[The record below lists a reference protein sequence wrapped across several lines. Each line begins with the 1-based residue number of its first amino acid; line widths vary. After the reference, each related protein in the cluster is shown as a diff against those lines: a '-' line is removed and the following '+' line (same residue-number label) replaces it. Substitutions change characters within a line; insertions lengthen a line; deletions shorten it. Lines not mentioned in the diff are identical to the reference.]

1 MPPVDD
7 TPRQTAPRPGLAA
20 RVLPLSCPQGMGA
33 APASS
38 SPVGSDATPAPFC
51 DIEVTVDGRTMT
63 MLGSGGPARE
73 LALLAPYEK
82 LRADAG
88 ADAARSGTPGGPD
101 TTVPPV
107 SPVPPIPPVLPVL
120 LGAGTGVALDRL
132 LELHPGPVAVVDRST
147 EILAASRLRERH
159 AEDTAAGRILWV
171 TDDDAD
177 AALRTLTRWQY
188 EHGGLQLL
196 PLPHP
201 FYLRLD
207 RAHYARLRDVL
218 SASARFNFWERAAY
232 PKFADPAALPRML
245 LITSQYF
252 LMGEIVTACQRLG
265 VPYHLLTLDDDE
277 VGQGEFVEKLLRAV
291 VEFRPDFAFTIN
303 HLGVDREGVLTD
315 LLEKL
320 RLPLASW
327 FVDNPHLILYLYR
340 RIVSPWTAI
349 FTWDADNLPSLR
361 GLGFEHVA
369 YLPLGTDPVRFAPPA
384 SPPPASH
391 PWRARVSFVGNSMV
405 YKVAHRMKAGMLPA
419 ALLRSYREVAAGFG
433 AHGER
438 SVGAYLRAHQPELA
452 DVYER
457 LGGLD
462 ARNGRDAMG
471 DAERRL
477 SYETM
482 LTWEATRQYRAA
494 CVARTLPFAPLIVGD
509 KGWRK
514 VFRNA
519 PAGWRLHPEIN
530 YYKELPAFYPLSEIN
545 FNCTSK
551 QMKGAVN
558 QRVFDVPAT
567 GSFVLT
573 DWRDQIENLFE
584 PGSEV
589 VCYAEP
595 EEADDLLRRYLDHP
609 EDRARVVAAAR
620 RRILAEHTY
629 EHRLRTLLDHMR
641 RIFGP
646 ARAR

>member
-1 MPPVDD
+1 MPPVDA
-7 TPRQTAPRPGLAA
+7 TPPKAAPRPRLSAH
-20 RVLPLSCPQGMGA
+20 VLPSPRPLGA
-33 APASS
+33 GADDAP
-38 SPVGSDATPAPFC
+38 VSDV
-51 DIEVTVDGRTMT
+51 EVTVDGRSMT
-63 MLGSGGPARE
+63 MLGPGGPARE

-82 LRADAG
+82 LRADTA
-88 ADAARSGTPGGPD
+88 STPA
-101 TTVPPV
+101 PPV
-107 SPVPPIPPVLPVL
+107 PPVLPVL
-120 LGAGTGVALDRL
+120 LGAGTGAALDRL

-147 EILAASRLRERH
+147 EILAATRLRERY
-159 AEDTAAGRILWV
+159 ADDARGRRILWV

-218 SASARFNFWERAAY
+218 SASARYNFWERAAY

-277 VGQGEFVEKLLRAV
+277 VGRGEFVERLLRAV

-361 GLGFEHVA
+361 DLGFEHVA

-384 SPPPASH
+384 SPPPARH

-405 YKVAHRMKAGMLPA
+405 YKVAHRMKAGKLPA
-419 ALLRSYREVAAGFG
+419 ALLRSYREVAASFG

-438 SVGAYLRAHQPELA
+438 SVGAYLRAYQPDLA
-452 DVYER
+452 AVYDG

-462 ARNGRDAMG
+462 AKNGRDAMG

-477 SYETM
+477 CYETM

-494 CVARTLPFAPLIVGD
+494 CVARALPFAPLIVGD

-514 VFRNA
+514 VFRTT
-519 PAGWRLHPEIN
+519 PEGWRLHPEIN
-530 YYKELPAFYPLSEIN
+530 YYTELPAFYPLSEIN

-584 PGSEV
+584 PGHEV

-609 EDRARVVAAAR
+609 EERARVVAAAR

-629 EHRLRTLLDHMR
+629 EHRLRSLLDHMR

>member
-1 MPPVDD
+1 MPPADNSHRET
-7 TPRQTAPRPGLAA
+7 TPRPRLAA
-20 RVLPLSCPQGMGA
+20 RALPSPRPTGTA
-33 APASS
+33 AGQA
-38 SPVGSDATPAPFC
+38 PVTDV
-51 DIEVTVDGRTMT
+51 EVTVDGRSMA
-63 MLGSGGPARE
+63 MLGPGGPARE
-73 LALLAPYEK
+73 LALLAPYER
-82 LRADAG
+82 LRAERPSG
-88 ADAARSGTPGGPD
+88 AAPPDITGPSDTSEISGTAGPSA
-101 TTVPPV
+101 
-107 SPVPPIPPVLPVL
+107 SPAPSAPPVLPVL
-120 LGAGTGVALDRL
+120 LGAGTGAALARL

-147 EILAASRLRERH
+147 EILAATRLRERH
-159 AEDTAAGRILWV
+159 ADDACGGRILWV
-171 TDDDAD
+171 TDDDTD
-177 AALRTLTRWQY
+177 VALRTLTRWQY

-277 VGQGEFVEKLLRAV
+277 VGRGEFVEKLLRAV

-303 HLGVDREGVLTD
+303 HLGVDREGVLTE

-361 GLGFEHVA
+361 DLGFEHVA

-384 SPPPASH
+384 SPLPARH

-405 YKVAHRMKAGMLPA
+405 YKVAHRMKAGKLPA

-438 SVGAYLRAHQPELA
+438 SVGAYLRAHQPQLA
-452 DVYER
+452 AVYDG
-457 LGGLD
+457 LGGPEEKD
-462 ARNGRDAMG
+462 GQNG
-471 DAERRL
+471 AERRL

-509 KGWRK
+509 TGWRK
-514 VFRNA
+514 VFRTA

-530 YYKELPAFYPLSEIN
+530 YYSELPAFYPLSEIN

-573 DWRDQIENLFE
+573 DWRDQIENLFD
-584 PGSEV
+584 PGREV
-589 VCYAEP
+589 VCYTEP
-595 EEADDLLRRYLDHP
+595 EQADELLRHYLDHP
-609 EDRARVVAAAR
+609 EERARVVAAAR

>member
-1 MPPVDD
+1 MPPADN
-7 TPRQTAPRPGLAA
+7 TQRQAAPRPRLAA
-20 RVLPLSCPQGMGA
+20 RVLPSPRPLGTNA
-33 APASS
+33 DHAP
-38 SPVGSDATPAPFC
+38 VT

-63 MLGSGGPARE
+63 MLGPGGPARE

-88 ADAARSGTPGGPD
+88 ADAARPGTPGVPD
-101 TTVPPV
+101 TVSPPV
-107 SPVPPIPPVLPVL
+107 LPVLPVL
-120 LGAGTGVALDRL
+120 LGAGTGAALDRL

-147 EILAASRLRERH
+147 EILAATRLRERR
-159 AEDTAAGRILWV
+159 ADDTCGGRILWV

-188 EHGGLQLL
+188 EHGGLPLL

-232 PKFADPAALPRML
+232 PKFADLAALPRML

-277 VGQGEFVEKLLRAV
+277 VGRGEFVEKLLRAV

-361 GLGFEHVA
+361 ELGFEHVA

-405 YKVAHRMKAGMLPA
+405 YKVAHRMKAGKLPA

-438 SVGAYLRAHQPELA
+438 SVGAYLQAHQPGLA
-452 DVYER
+452 DVYEG

-462 ARNGRDAMG
+462 APNGRGGRGGLEA
-471 DAERRL
+471 AERRL

-509 KGWRK
+509 KGWRT
-514 VFRNA
+514 VFRTA

-584 PGSEV
+584 PGREV

-595 EEADDLLRRYLDHP
+595 EEADALLRRYLDHP
-609 EDRARVVAAAR
+609 EERARVVTAAR
-620 RRILAEHTY
+620 RRILAQHTY

>member
-1 MPPVDD
+1 MPPVDE
-7 TPRQTAPRPGLAA
+7 TPREAASRPRLEVRA
-20 RVLPLSCPQGMGA
+20 LPSPGA
-33 APASS
+33 AGPADSGHR
-38 SPVGSDATPAPFC
+38 PVADV
-51 DIEVTVDGRTMT
+51 EVTVDGRTLT
-63 MLGSGGPARE
+63 MLGPGGLARE

-82 LRADAG
+82 LRAE
-88 ADAARSGTPGGPD
+88 AATTPISPA
-101 TTVPPV
+101 PP
-107 SPVPPIPPVLPVL
+107 SLPVPHAPPTPLVLPVL
-120 LGAGTGVALDRL
+120 LGAGAGAALGRL
-132 LELHPGPVAVVDRST
+132 MEMHDGPVAVVDRT
-147 EILAASRLRERH
+147 PEILAATALRERH
-159 AEDTAAGRILWV
+159 ADATAAGRILWV
-171 TDDDAD
+171 TEDDPDD
-177 AALRTLTRWQY
+177 ALRTLTRWQY
-188 EHGGLQLL
+188 ENGGLPLL

-232 PKFADPAALPRML
+232 PKFADPAALPRVL

-265 VPYHLLTLDDDE
+265 VPHHLLTLDDDE
-277 VGQGEFVEKLLRAV
+277 VGRAEFVEKLLRAV

-361 GLGFEHVA
+361 DLGFEHVA
-369 YLPLGTDPVRFAPPA
+369 YLPLGTDPVRFAPPRGA
-384 SPPPASH
+384 PPANH

-405 YKVAHRMKAGMLPA
+405 YKVAHRMKAGKLPA

-452 DVYER
+452 DVYDG
-457 LGGLD
+457 LGGMD
-462 ARNGRDAMG
+462 GMD

-509 KGWRK
+509 TGWRK
-514 VFRNA
+514 VFRAA
-519 PAGWRLHPEIN
+519 PPGWRLHPEIN
-530 YYKELPAFYPLSEIN
+530 YYTELPAFYPLSDIN

-584 PGSEV
+584 PGREV
-589 VCYAEP
+589 VCYGEP
-595 EEADDLLRRYLDHP
+595 EEADDLLRRYLEHP
-609 EDRARVVAAAR
+609 QDRARVVAAAH

-629 EHRLRTLLDHMR
+629 EHRLRALLDHMR

-646 ARAR
+646 PRAR

>member
-1 MPPVDD
+1 MPPADD
-7 TPRQTAPRPGLAA
+7 TSRQAAPRPRLAA
-20 RVLPLSCPQGMGA
+20 RILPSA
-33 APASS
+33 R
-38 SPVGSDATPAPFC
+38 PVGTSADHAPVTPIGSGADPAPVG
-51 DIEVTVDGRTMT
+51 DIEVTVDGRTMA
-63 MLGSGGPARE
+63 MLGPGGPARE

-82 LRADAG
+82 LRADAASR
-88 ADAARSGTPGGPD
+88 ADPSDATGPAGVP
-101 TTVPPV
+101 VPPV
-107 SPVPPIPPVLPVL
+107 PPVLPVL
-120 LGAGTGVALDRL
+120 LGAGSGAALARL

-147 EILAASRLRERH
+147 EILAATRLRERH
-159 AEDTAAGRILWV
+159 ARDTAAGRILWV

-218 SASARFNFWERAAY
+218 SASARYNFWERAAY

-277 VGQGEFVEKLLRAV
+277 VGRGEFVEKLLRAV

-361 GLGFEHVA
+361 ELGFEHVA

-405 YKVAHRMKAGMLPA
+405 YKVAHRMKAGKLPA

-438 SVGAYLRAHQPELA
+438 SVESYLRMHQPDLA
-452 DVYER
+452 TVYDG
-457 LGGLD
+457 LGG
-462 ARNGRDAMG
+462 AGR
-471 DAERRL
+471 
-477 SYETM
+477 
-482 LTWEATRQYRAA
+482 
-494 CVARTLPFAPLIVGD
+494 
-509 KGWRK
+509 
-514 VFRNA
+514 
-519 PAGWRLHPEIN
+519 
-530 YYKELPAFYPLSEIN
+530 
-545 FNCTSK
+545 
-551 QMKGAVN
+551 
-558 QRVFDVPAT
+558 
-567 GSFVLT
+567 
-573 DWRDQIENLFE
+573 
-584 PGSEV
+584 
-589 VCYAEP
+589 
-595 EEADDLLRRYLDHP
+595 
-609 EDRARVVAAAR
+609 
-620 RRILAEHTY
+620 
-629 EHRLRTLLDHMR
+629 
-641 RIFGP
+641 
-646 ARAR
+646 

>member
-1 MPPVDD
+1 MPPVDE
-7 TPRQTAPRPGLAA
+7 TPREAAPRPKIAA
-20 RVLPLSCPQGMGA
+20 RAVPSRSAPGA
-33 APASS
+33 ADAGHASIA
-38 SPVGSDATPAPFC
+38 GGDDACA
-51 DIEVTVDGRTMT
+51 DVADVEVTVDGRTMP
-63 MLGSGGPARE
+63 MLGAGGPARE

-82 LRADAG
+82 LLAE
-88 ADAARSGTPGGPD
+88 ARPASPGESAQA
-101 TTVPPV
+101 V
-107 SPVPPIPPVLPVL
+107 PPVLPVL
-120 LGAGTGVALDRL
+120 LGAGTGAALARL
-132 LELHPGPVAVVDRST
+132 LELRPGPVAVVDRST
-147 EILAASRLRERH
+147 EILAVTRMRDRH
-159 AEDTAAGRILWV
+159 ADATAAGRILWV

-188 EHGGLQLL
+188 ENGGLQLL

-232 PKFADPAALPRML
+232 PRFADPAALPRVL

-265 VPYHLLTLDDDE
+265 VPHHLLTLDDDE
-277 VGQGEFVEKLLRAV
+277 VGRGEFVEKLLRAV

-361 GLGFEHVA
+361 DLGFEHVA

-405 YKVAHRMKAGMLPA
+405 YKVAHRMKAGKLPA

-438 SVGAYLRAHQPELA
+438 SVGAYLRAHQPQLA
-452 DVYER
+452 VVYDG
-457 LGGLD
+457 LGGLGGPD
-462 ARNGRDAMG
+462 GPDGLNG
-471 DAERRL
+471 AERRL

-509 KGWRK
+509 RGWRK
-514 VFRNA
+514 VFRTA

-530 YYKELPAFYPLSEIN
+530 YYSELPAFYPLSEIN

-584 PGSEV
+584 PGREV

-609 EDRARVVAAAR
+609 EERARVVAAAR

-629 EHRLRTLLDHMR
+629 EHRLRALLDHMR

>member
-1 MPPVDD
+1 MPPADD
-7 TPRQTAPRPGLAA
+7 TPREAAPRPRLAA
-20 RVLPLSCPQGMGA
+20 CALP
-33 APASS
+33 
-38 SPVGSDATPAPFC
+38 SPRPLATPDADLAPIT
-51 DIEVTVDGRTMT
+51 DIEVTVDGRTMA
-63 MLGSGGPARE
+63 MLGSGGAARE

-82 LRADAG
+82 LHADATCG
-88 ADAARSGTPGGPD
+88 AAPSERSGASGIPGIPGTPGILSPQ
-101 TTVPPV
+101 VPPNP
-107 SPVPPIPPVLPVL
+107 PVLPILPVLPVL
-120 LGAGTGVALDRL
+120 LGAGVGAALDRL
-132 LELHPGPVAVVDRST
+132 LELHPGPIAVVDRSA

-159 AEDTAAGRILWV
+159 AKATAAGRILWV
-171 TDDDAD
+171 TDDNTD

-232 PKFADPAALPRML
+232 PKFADPAAPPRVL

-265 VPYHLLTLDDDE
+265 VPHHLLTLDDDE
-277 VGQGEFVEKLLRAV
+277 VGRGEFVEKLLRAV

-361 GLGFEHVA
+361 ELGFEHVA

-384 SPPPASH
+384 SPPPAHH

-405 YKVAHRMKAGMLPA
+405 YKVAHRMKAGKLPA

-452 DVYER
+452 EVYE
-457 LGGLD
+457 GL
-462 ARNGRDAMG
+462 RGRDG
-471 DAERRL
+471 QEDAERRL

-509 KGWRK
+509 KGWRQ
-514 VFRNA
+514 VFRSA
-519 PAGWRLHPEIN
+519 PARWRLHPEIN
-530 YYKELPAFYPLSEIN
+530 YYKELPAFYPLSDIN

-584 PGSEV
+584 PGREV
-589 VCYAEP
+589 ICYAEP
-595 EEADDLLRRYLDHP
+595 EEADELLRRYLDHP
-609 EDRARVVAAAR
+609 EERARVVAAAR
-620 RRILAEHTY
+620 RRILSEHTY
-629 EHRLRTLLDHMR
+629 EHRLRALLDHMR

-646 ARAR
+646 ARSR

>member
-1 MPPVDD
+1 VAD
-7 TPRQTAPRPGLAA
+7 
-20 RVLPLSCPQGMGA
+20 V
-33 APASS
+33 
-38 SPVGSDATPAPFC
+38 
-51 DIEVTVDGRTMT
+51 EVTVDGRTMP
-63 MLGSGGPARE
+63 MLGPGGPARE

-82 LRADAG
+82 LLAE
-88 ADAARSGTPGGPD
+88 ARPASPG
-101 TTVPPV
+101 V
-107 SPVPPIPPVLPVL
+107 SAQAVPPVLPVL
-120 LGAGTGVALDRL
+120 LGAGTGAALARL

-147 EILAASRLRERH
+147 EILAVTRLRDRH
-159 AEDTAAGRILWV
+159 ADATAAGRILWV

-188 EHGGLQLL
+188 ENGGLQLL

-232 PKFADPAALPRML
+232 PKFADPAALPRVL

-265 VPYHLLTLDDDE
+265 VPHHLLTLDDDE
-277 VGQGEFVEKLLRAV
+277 VGRGEFVEKLLRAV

-361 GLGFEHVA
+361 DLGFEHVA

-405 YKVAHRMKAGMLPA
+405 YKVAHRMKAGKLPA
-419 ALLRSYREVAAGFG
+419 ALLRSYREVAEGFG

-438 SVGAYLRAHQPELA
+438 SVGAYLRAHQPQLA
-452 DVYER
+452 AVYDG
-457 LGGLD
+457 LGGLGGPD
-462 ARNGRDAMG
+462 GPDGLNGLNG
-471 DAERRL
+471 AERRL

-509 KGWRK
+509 RGWRK
-514 VFRNA
+514 VFRTA

-530 YYKELPAFYPLSEIN
+530 YYSELPAFYPLSEIN

-584 PGSEV
+584 PGREV

-609 EDRARVVAAAR
+609 EERARVVAAAR

-629 EHRLRTLLDHMR
+629 EHRLRALLDHMR